1 MLRRIPQSE
10 FLGPD
15 DLALC
20 QRVFDQI
27 CTDANWDRDC
37 PDSQILAS
45 VILAAFQHGTTNEA
59 ELLAAMRERRNDFEK
74 RTG

>member
-1 MLRRIPQSE
+1 VLSRIPQSD

-27 CTDANWDRDC
+27 CTDAKWDRDC
-37 PDSQILAS
+37 ADSEILAS
-45 VILAAFQHGTTNEA
+45 VIFTTFKNGTVNEA
-59 ELLAAMRERRNDFEK
+59 DLLAAMRERRNHFEK